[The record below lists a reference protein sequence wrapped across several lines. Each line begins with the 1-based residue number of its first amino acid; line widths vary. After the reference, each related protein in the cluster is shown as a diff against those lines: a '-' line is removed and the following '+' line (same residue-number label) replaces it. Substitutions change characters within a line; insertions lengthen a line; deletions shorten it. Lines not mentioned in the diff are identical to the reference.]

1 MNQKQIDVAEKI
13 HGKNIFHGKYDDII
27 KDINKVFNYIIDNAD
42 VFSSHTYDS
51 EDILS
56 KWKNFI
62 DDLIDKLN
70 KKEEYQFYTPKF
82 QKRLVSNIDLAR
94 DIVKYTID
102 NEYGEYSDPKRHQ
115 YVPEFVKN
123 TAEAQKQRIIELLKE
138 LEEKQLK
145 KLEEKQLKEKESK
158 NQTTSSISKTRTKED
173 IDKDYKEAV
182 NEIDPGLS
190 QDKLFDRI
198 VSPIV
203 EKFDFSV
210 YNKSI
215 TTKTTRDYIKNPN
228 NNNIYIKIKKWV
240 ENYIKDKPFKIEPNN
255 TIIKINNEIKI
266 NDKNDKND
274 EQIDLSIKIDNE
286 NDNVNISEKSD
297 SIVEAKNE
305 EPSELSIS
313 DENIESNKKNEEIN
327 QIIEEKLNEDKEI
340 NTDEPIKMDKDV
352 NTDQKKLSIE
362 NQKQIKIDKQPENK
376 KLTIENQKQI
386 KVDNKPVEKI
396 DKDVNTDEIL
406 DRNVSVKLL
415 NDLKGVYHNQFKK
428 KIASQD
434 MFLKVF
440 NEMINTTQFDSE
452 LIEINKI
459 LNGKELNTENI
470 TAAGRI
476 IKDVNSKISIEKR
489 LEMLRSNI
497 NDEIDI
503 KFKDFK
509 RGDKLPMSED
519 SLKKFLKKTIKIYF
533 NITDQKKNENKIKNV
548 IFGIFKP
555 FGIAVY
561 YYPSSNNLRIVY
573 NEDKKDIKERL
584 EGKIDKDIKNQTI
597 FFSYDIHK
605 IFNIIENFLK
615 VKLTDENKINIES
628 IIESEVRNL
637 RNKTILTHGINDVN
651 KLIEKIE
658 NYINSVK
665 RIDSKVF
672 RFSEIGRFRLKEIFK
687 QIIKKHSK
695 PKITG
700 KELMN
705 RLNNLLLL

>member
-1 MNQKQIDVAEKI
+1 M
-13 HGKNIFHGKYDDII
+13 F
-27 KDINKVFNYIIDNAD
+27 
-42 VFSSHTYDS
+42 
-51 EDILS
+51 LL
-56 KWKNFI
+56 WKN
-62 DDLIDKLN
+62 
-70 KKEEYQFYTPKF
+70 
-82 QKRLVSNIDLAR
+82 
-94 DIVKYTID
+94 
-102 NEYGEYSDPKRHQ
+102 
-115 YVPEFVKN
+115 
-123 TAEAQKQRIIELLKE
+123 
-138 LEEKQLK
+138 
-145 KLEEKQLKEKESK
+145 
-158 NQTTSSISKTRTKED
+158 
-173 IDKDYKEAV
+173 
-182 NEIDPGLS
+182 
-190 QDKLFDRI
+190 
-198 VSPIV
+198 
-203 EKFDFSV
+203 
-210 YNKSI
+210 
-215 TTKTTRDYIKNPN
+215 
-228 NNNIYIKIKKWV
+228 
-240 ENYIKDKPFKIEPNN
+240 
-255 TIIKINNEIKI
+255 
-266 NDKNDKND
+266 
-274 EQIDLSIKIDNE
+274 
-286 NDNVNISEKSD
+286 
-297 SIVEAKNE
+297 
-305 EPSELSIS
+305 
-313 DENIESNKKNEEIN
+313 
-327 QIIEEKLNEDKEI
+327 I
-340 NTDEPIKMDKDV
+340 NTD
-352 NTDQKKLSIE
+352 Q
-362 NQKQIKIDKQPENK
+362 K

-386 KVDNKPVEKI
+386 KVDNKPDEKI
-396 DKDVNTDEIL
+396 DKNVNTDEIL

-415 NDLKGVYHNQFKK
+415 NDLKGVYYNRFKK
-428 KIASQD
+428 EIASQD

-497 NDEIDI
+497 NDEINI

-519 SLKKFLKKTIKIYF
+519 SLKDFLKKTIKIYF

-584 EGKIDKDIKNQTI
+584 RGKIDKDIKNQTI